1 MDALSDFA
9 DLLDSARSLL
19 AEPATWWQLAV
30 VAGSLLVAWLTGQF
44 LQRRLQPVVQPGGIQ
59 GVPRTAVRTGYTA
72 LIPLLWWLLLVAA
85 KIWAHRHGWSS
96 DILQAAIALVG
107 ALTVIRMGVFAL
119 RHAFSPGS
127 KLKAWEWSLTVT
139 IWGLVALHMLGLL
152 PFVIDALDE
161 YAVMLGKTRVS
172 VYTVVSFVLSMA
184 LLSLV
189 ALWLSNGIQAVLR
202 RTDALD
208 TSIKLVLGKLTRFL
222 LLTLAIVVA
231 MITAGI
237 DLTALAVF
245 GGALGVGLG
254 LGLQRIV
261 SNFVS
266 GIVLAFEESI
276 RVGDVLSIG
285 GTFGTVQALHARHIV
300 VRDNDGRD
308 ILIPNET
315 LMTSEIMSWTYG
327 DRKVRLR
334 LPVQVSYQDDP
345 ERAMAL
351 MVQAARVTPRVL
363 TDPEPIAELLGFADN
378 GINLE
383 LRLWIHDPEGGI
395 NNVRSDVNVR
405 IWRTFRDAGIS
416 IPFPQRDLHITEY
429 RPAPAAFPFA
439 GTPGSRP
446 GSGHDQTPAAPGDDR
461 G

>member
-19 AEPATWWQLAV
+19 AEPSTWWQLAV
-30 VAGSLLVAWLTGQF
+30 VAAGLLIAWLIGQF
-44 LQRRLQPVVQPGGIQ
+44 LQQRLQPVVQPGAIQ

-85 KIWAHRHGWSS
+85 RIWAHRHGWSA
-96 DILQAAIALVG
+96 DVLQAAIALVG

-119 RHAFSPGS
+119 RHSFSPGS

-152 PFVIDALDE
+152 PVVVEALDE

-172 VYTVVSFVLSMA
+172 LYTVISFVLSMA

-189 ALWLSNGIQAVLR
+189 ALWLSNGIQAILR

-208 TSIKLVLGKLTRFL
+208 SSIKLVLGKLTRFL

-276 RVGDVLSIG
+276 RVGDVLSVG

-308 ILIPNET
+308 ILIPNEA
-315 LMTSEIMSWTYG
+315 LMTTEIVSWTYG
-327 DRKVRLR
+327 DRKVRFR
-334 LPVQVSYQDDP
+334 LPVQISYQDNP
-345 ERAMAL
+345 EQAIAL
-351 MVQAARVTPRVL
+351 MVQAARATPRVL
-363 TDPEPIAELLGFADN
+363 ADPQPIAELMSFGDN

-383 LRLWIHDPEGGI
+383 LRLWIQDPESGI
-395 NNVRSDVNVR
+395 NNVRSDTNLR
-405 IWRTFRDAGIS
+405 IWRLFRDAGITM
-416 IPFPQRDLHITEY
+416 PYPQRDLHITESG
-429 RPAPAAFPFA
+429 PAPVAFPSA

-446 GSGHDQTPAAPGDDR
+446 ESGHDRTPGVPGDDR

>member
-9 DLLDSARSLL
+9 DLLDNARGLL
-19 AEPATWWQLAV
+19 SEPSTWWQLAV
-30 VAGSLLVAWLTGQF
+30 VAAGLLVAGLTGQF
-44 LQRRLQPVVQPGGIQ
+44 LQQRLQPVVRPGAIE

-85 KIWAHRHGWSS
+85 RIWARHRGWAT
-96 DILQAAIALVG
+96 DVLEVAIALVG

-119 RHAFSPGS
+119 RHSFSPGS

-152 PFVIDALDE
+152 PVVIEALDD

-172 VYTVVSFVLSMA
+172 LYTVTSFVLSLA

-189 ALWLSNGIQAVLR
+189 ALWLTNGIQAILKR
-202 RTDALD
+202 SDALD
-208 TSIKLVLGKLTRFL
+208 DSLKLVLGKLSRFL

-261 SNFVS
+261 SNFVG

-276 RVGDVLSIG
+276 RTGDVLSIG
-285 GTFGTVQALHARHIV
+285 GTFGIVQGLHARHIV
-300 VRDNDGRD
+300 VRDSDGRD

-315 LMTSEIMSWTYG
+315 LLTSEIINWTYG
-327 DRKVRLR
+327 DRQVRFR
-334 LPVQVSYQDDP
+334 LPVLISYQDDP
-345 ERAMAL
+345 EQAMAL
-351 MVQAARVTPRVL
+351 LVQAARDTPRVL
-363 TDPEPIAELLGFADN
+363 ADPPPVAELMGFGDN

-383 LRLWIHDPEGGI
+383 LRLWIHDPESGI
-395 NNVRSDVNVR
+395 NNVRSDANLR
-405 IWRTFRDAGIS
+405 IWRLFRAAGITM
-416 IPFPQRDLHITEY
+416 PYPQRDLRITDS
-429 RPAPAAFPFA
+429 RPAPPAVPSA
-439 GTPGSRP
+439 GTPGSPPESGRGQRP
-446 GSGHDQTPAAPGDDR
+446 GAREDDR